1 MYVPAFTVYV
11 VSPLTI
17 LPMGMLPDMIIM
29 LPLAVPIGPELTDV
43 LFDWLLPELRG
54 CFLPCIENFLL
65 L

>member
-29 LPLAVPIGPELTDV
+29 LPLTVPIGPELTDV
-43 LFDWLLPELRG
+43 LFDWLLSELYG

>member
-29 LPLAVPIGPELTDV
+29 LPLVVPIGPELTDV